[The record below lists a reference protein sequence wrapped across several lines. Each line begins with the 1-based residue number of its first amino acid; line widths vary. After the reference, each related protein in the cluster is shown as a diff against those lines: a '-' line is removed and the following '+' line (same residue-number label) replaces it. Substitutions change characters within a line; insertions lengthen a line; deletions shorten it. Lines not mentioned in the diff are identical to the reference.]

1 MWLWKV
7 IITGCPSIHHK
18 SLCFD
23 HRRSGSETS
32 LSDWSIY
39 AVGGRIS
46 GLIAKVWICKYAIA
60 IAAILTKMPLLYI
73 GNKIQELFESVDS
86 ESSGA
91 DQQSK
96 PVSFV
101 LDISHYMY

>member
-1 MWLWKV
+1 
-7 IITGCPSIHHK
+7 
-18 SLCFD
+18 
-23 HRRSGSETS
+23 
-32 LSDWSIY
+32 
-39 AVGGRIS
+39 
-46 GLIAKVWICKYAIA
+46 
-60 IAAILTKMPLLYI
+60 MPLLYI
-73 GNKIQELFESVDS
+73 GNMIQELFGSVDS